1 MVQFSKMYSPGL
13 FLHLLMA
20 FFLCLRASK
29 LNHRQA
35 IYNHQN
41 DAQSVIVVDKSGH
54 GNFSTVQEAIDSVPE
69 NNTRWIRIRINPGI
83 YSEKVIVPKEK
94 QFIFL
99 EGKSR
104 RTTIIQWRDAGNSKN
119 SSSFILHADNF
130 AASYI
135 TFKNTY
141 NILIPSNNGTRM
153 TWAPAILVDADKVS
167 FYKCGFS
174 SLQDTVT
181 DDRGRH
187 LYKNCFIQG
196 AVDFIWGGGQ
206 SVFQTCVINVLG
218 TAIGLGPGFITAQ
231 ARGSLEDPSGFVFK
245 FGQVIG
251 TGQTY
256 LGRPYT
262 SFSRVIF
269 YKTNFSPIIVPEG
282 WSPWNQGSHLNTVT
296 FVEADCMGEGA
307 NKGKRIQW
315 LKKLSTKDL
324 NVFVKSPDFIDKE
337 MWLEKI
343 PLPLTE
349 GN

>member
-1 MVQFSKMYSPGL
+1 MEIFPQFKKPLILCRKTIPGGYESVSTLGFTVKRSSSPK
-13 FLHLLMA
+13 
-20 FFLCLRASK
+20 R
-29 LNHRQA
+29 
-35 IYNHQN
+35 
-41 DAQSVIVVDKSGH
+41 
-54 GNFSTVQEAIDSVPE
+54 
-69 NNTRWIRIRINPGI
+69 
-83 YSEKVIVPKEK
+83 
-94 QFIFL
+94 
-99 EGKSR
+99 
-104 RTTIIQWRDAGNSKN
+104 N
-119 SSSFILHADNF
+119 SSSFSKERAEEQRLSNGGILGTPKTALALYF
-130 AASYI
+130 MQI
-135 TFKNTY
+135 ILLQNTY

-153 TWAPAILVDADKVS
+153 RWAPAILVDADKVS

-218 TAIGLGPGFITAQ
+218 TAIGLGPGFITAR

-269 YKTNFSPIIVPEG
+269 YRTNFSPIIVPESG
-282 WSPWNQGSHLNTVT
+282 HHGTRAFFELLIELIGLSCRNTVT

-324 NVFVKSPDFIDKE
+324 NFFVKSPDFIDKE

>member
-1 MVQFSKMYSPGL
+1 MAQFSKMYSPGL
-13 FLHLLMA
+13 ILHLLMA

-29 LNHRQA
+29 LNHRQV

-41 DAQSVIVVDKSGH
+41 DVQSVIVVDKSGH
-54 GNFSTVQEAIDSVPE
+54 GKFSTVQEAIDSVPE
-69 NNTRWIRIRINPGI
+69 NNT
-83 YSEKVIVPKEK
+83 SEKVIVPKEK

-218 TAIGLGPGFITAQ
+218 TALGLGPGFITAQ
-231 ARGSLEDPSGFVFK
+231 ARGSLEDPSG
-245 FGQVIG
+245 
-251 TGQTY
+251 
-256 LGRPYT
+256 
-262 SFSRVIF
+262 
-269 YKTNFSPIIVPEG
+269 
-282 WSPWNQGSHLNTVT
+282 NTVT

-324 NVFVKSPDFIDKE
+324 NFFVKSPDFIDKE